1 MRTNSLTHRI
11 IEFTV
16 GTKYL
21 HQFRDTF
28 KEIILEKSTRFNNWD
43 PQKKEIQRKAFQS
56 KKSAK
61 QSRWDV
67 VVILLSMASFT
78 VGFFIGPAGS
88 ALSFVGL
95 ILTFVTILRRTA
107 VEILIYEKIYRL
119 RTPEDIKFAY
129 VWNTAMNGFTSLT
142 IMPVSIAA
150 RYIPYGYT
158 IGLWIVADV
167 VENKDA
173 ITIK

>member
-1 MRTNSLTHRI
+1 
-11 IEFTV
+11 
-16 GTKYL
+16 
-21 HQFRDTF
+21 
-28 KEIILEKSTRFNNWD
+28 
-43 PQKKEIQRKAFQS
+43 
-56 KKSAK
+56 
-61 QSRWDV
+61 